1 MVCLKAELQLP
12 PNISE
17 LQGVNG
23 HAARGHRKQTSG
35 ETPGRTFSKSRER
48 GGVRVRGPLDL
59 VGPK

>member
-23 HAARGHRKQTSG
+23 HAAWATGNKHQVRHQVGHLARVGREG
-35 ETPGRTFSKSRER
+35 E
-48 GGVRVRGPLDL
+48 
-59 VGPK
+59 